1 MTLDKPKSWGVTGMM
16 CGISIIVIGGITG
29 LILFISNVGGDS
41 FPFSLFYLLGIPF
54 IACMIGVTL
63 ILRSIPFPGGS
74 IFARKI
80 GRPVDTGP
88 SAETSFIHETPK
100 TCSSCGAG
108 ISAET
113 VEWVGPLSIKC
124 SYCGATLDTVRREV

>member
-54 IACMIGVTL
+54 IACMIGVT
-63 ILRSIPFPGGS
+63 
-74 IFARKI
+74 
-80 GRPVDTGP
+80 
-88 SAETSFIHETPK
+88 
-100 TCSSCGAG
+100 
-108 ISAET
+108 
-113 VEWVGPLSIKC
+113 
-124 SYCGATLDTVRREV
+124 